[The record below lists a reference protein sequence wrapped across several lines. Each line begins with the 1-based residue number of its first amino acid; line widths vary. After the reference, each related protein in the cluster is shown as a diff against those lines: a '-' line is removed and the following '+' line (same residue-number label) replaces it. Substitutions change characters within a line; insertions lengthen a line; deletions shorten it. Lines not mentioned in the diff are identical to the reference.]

1 MNCSEAKNISIRA
14 VLESFSL
21 FPSKENP
28 RTAFYFAFDREEK
41 TPSLSVDFINNTA
54 FDFGTGKSYDSIS
67 IVQAMKRCSVS
78 DALKYLEPFD
88 FSFQKQKQ
96 NLNLHQNLKVE
107 SLPKGYEIIDVK
119 EIQHP
124 ALLDYLKSR
133 NVEDQKKWVE
143 EVHYRMNDKNYFGIG
158 FKNDSGGYEIRNAY
172 SKICLG
178 KKDST
183 SINNDSKGVR
193 IFEGFFDFL
202 SFKKVENYLEK
213 ETSDYIILNS
223 VSMVHKIKKALENYN
238 NIELYFDNDE
248 AGTRA
253 VELVKN
259 EMKNAEDCR
268 VLYSGFKDVNEWL
281 IQNNPREERQIK
293 YRRR

>member
-21 FPSKENP
+21 FPSKENS
-28 RTAFYFAFDREEK
+28 RTAFYFALDREEK
-41 TPSLSVDFINNTA
+41 TPSLSVDFIKNTA
-54 FDFGTGKSYDSIS
+54 FDFGTGKSYDIIS
-67 IVQAMKRCSVS
+67 IVQTMKRCSVS
-78 DALKYLEPFD
+78 DALKYLEQFN
-88 FSFQKQKQ
+88 FSFQKQ
-96 NLNLHQNLKVE
+96 NLKLE
-107 SLPKGYEIIDVK
+107 NIPKGYEIIDVK

-133 NVEDQKKWVE
+133 NVEDLKKWVE
-143 EVHYRMNDKNYFGIG
+143 EIHYRMNDKNYFGIG

-178 KKDST
+178 KKDIT
-183 SINNDSKGVR
+183 SIKNDSKDVKV
-193 IFEGFFDFL
+193 FEGFFDFL

-223 VSMVHKIKKALENYN
+223 VSMIHKIKNLLGNYK
-238 NIELYFDNDE
+238 NIELYFDNDD

-253 VELVKN
+253 VEIIKN
-259 EMKNAEDCR
+259 DLKNAEDCR
-268 VLYSGFKDVNEWL
+268 LLYSGFKDLNDWL
-281 IQNNPREERQIK
+281 IQNNPTEERQVK

>member
-21 FPSKENP
+21 FPSNENS
-28 RTAFYFAFDREEK
+28 RTAFYLAIDREEK
-41 TPSLSVDFINNTA
+41 TPSLSVDFSKNTA

-67 IVQAMKRCSVS
+67 IVQTMKKCSVS
-78 DALKYLEPFD
+78 DALKYLEQFN
-88 FSFQKQKQ
+88 FSFQE
-96 NLNLHQNLKVE
+96 QNLKLE
-107 SLPKGYEIIDVK
+107 NLSKGYEIIDVK
-119 EIQHP
+119 KIQHP
-124 ALLDYLKSR
+124 ALLDYLKNR
-133 NVEDQKKWVE
+133 YVEDQKKWVE
-143 EVHYRMNDKNYFGIG
+143 EMHYRMNDKNHFGIG

-178 KKDST
+178 KKDIT
-183 SINNDSKGVR
+183 SIKNDSKDVR
-193 IFEGFFDFL
+193 VFEGFFDFL

-213 ETSDYIILNS
+213 ETSDYTILNS
-223 VSMVHKIKKALENYN
+223 VSMTHKVKNSLENYK

-253 VELVKN
+253 I
-259 EMKNAEDCR
+259 EMIKKDLKNAEDCR
-268 VLYSGFKDVNEWL
+268 VLYSGFKDLNDWL
-281 IQNNPREERQIK
+281 IQNNPTEERQVK

>member
-1 MNCSEAKNISIRA
+1 MNCSEAKNISIRE

-21 FPSKENP
+21 FPSKENS
-28 RTAFYFAFDREEK
+28 RTAFYFALDREEK
-41 TPSLSVDFINNTA
+41 TPSLSVDFIKNAA
-54 FDFGTGKSYDSIS
+54 FDFGTGKSYDIIS
-67 IVQAMKRCSVS
+67 IVQTMKRCSVS
-78 DALKYLEPFD
+78 DALKYLEQFN
-88 FSFQKQKQ
+88 FSFQKQ
-96 NLNLHQNLKVE
+96 NLKLE
-107 SLPKGYEIIDVK
+107 TLPKGYEIIEVK
-119 EIQHP
+119 EIKHP
-124 ALLDYLKSR
+124 ALLDYLKNR

-143 EVHYRMNDKNYFGIG
+143 EIHYRMNDKNYFGIG

-172 SKICLG
+172 SKICLD
-178 KKDST
+178 KKDIT
-183 SINNDSKGVR
+183 SIKNDSKDVR

-223 VSMVHKIKKALENYN
+223 VSMIHKIKNEIGNYK

-253 VELVKN
+253 VEIIKN
-259 EMKNAEDCR
+259 DLKNAEDCR
-268 VLYSGFKDVNEWL
+268 VLYSDFKDLNDWL
-281 IQNNPREERQIK
+281 LQYNPTEERQVK

>member
-88 FSFQKQKQ
+88 FSFQKQ
-96 NLNLHQNLKVE
+96 NLNLNQNLKLE

-133 NVEDQKKWVE
+133 IVEDQKKWVE
-143 EVHYRMNDKNYFGIG
+143 EVHYRMNDRNYFGIG

-183 SINNDSKGVR
+183 SIKNDSKEVR

-213 ETSDYIILNS
+213 ETLDYMILNS
-223 VSMVHKIKKALENYN
+223 VSMIHKIKKELENYN

-253 VELVKN
+253 VDLVKN

>member
-1 MNCSEAKNISIRA
+1 MNCSEAKNISIKA
-14 VLESFSL
+14 VLESFSF
-21 FPSKENP
+21 FPSKENS
-28 RTAFYFAFDREEK
+28 RTAFYFALDREEK
-41 TPSLSVDFINNTA
+41 TPSLSVDFIKNTA

-67 IVQAMKRCSVS
+67 IVQAVKKCSVS
-78 DALKYLEPFD
+78 DALKYLEQFN
-88 FSFQKQKQ
+88 FSFQKQ
-96 NLNLHQNLKVE
+96 NLKLE
-107 SLPKGYEIIDVK
+107 NLPKGYEIIDVK

-124 ALLDYLKSR
+124 ALIHYLKSR

-143 EVHYRMNDKNYFGIG
+143 EIHYRMNDKNYFGIG

-172 SKICLG
+172 SKICLD
-178 KKDST
+178 KKDIT
-183 SINNDSKGVR
+183 SIKNDSKDVR

-223 VSMVHKIKKALENYN
+223 VSMIHKIKNEIGNYK

-253 VELVKN
+253 VEIIKN
-259 EMKNAEDCR
+259 DLKNAEDCR
-268 VLYSGFKDVNEWL
+268 VLYSGFKDLNDWL
-281 IQNNPREERQIK
+281 LQNNPTEERQVK

>member
-21 FPSKENP
+21 FPSNENS
-28 RTAFYFAFDREEK
+28 RTAFYLAIDREEK
-41 TPSLSVDFINNTA
+41 TPSLSVDFSKNTA

-67 IVQAMKRCSVS
+67 IVQTMKKCSVS
-78 DALKYLEPFD
+78 DALKYLEQFN
-88 FSFQKQKQ
+88 FSFQE
-96 NLNLHQNLKVE
+96 QNLKLE
-107 SLPKGYEIIDVK
+107 NLPKGYEIIDVK

-124 ALLDYLKSR
+124 ALLDYLKNR

-143 EVHYRMNDKNYFGIG
+143 EIHYRMNDKNYFGIG

-172 SKICLG
+172 SKICLD
-178 KKDST
+178 KKDIT
-183 SINNDSKGVR
+183 SIKNDSKDVR

-223 VSMVHKIKKALENYN
+223 VSMIYKIKNLLENYK

-253 VELVKN
+253 VEMIKN
-259 EMKNAEDCR
+259 DLKNAEDCR
-268 VLYSGFKDVNEWL
+268 VLYSGFKDLNDWL
-281 IQNNPREERQIK
+281 IQNNPTEERQVK

>member
-21 FPSKENP
+21 FPSKENS
-28 RTAFYFAFDREEK
+28 RTAFYFALDRKEK
-41 TPSLSVDFINNTA
+41 TPSLSVDFVKNTA
-54 FDFGTGKSYDSIS
+54 FDFGTGKKYDVIL
-67 IVQAMKRCSVS
+67 IVQTMKRCSVS
-78 DALKYLEPFD
+78 NALKYLEQFN
-88 FSFQKQKQ
+88 FSFQKQ
-96 NLNLHQNLKVE
+96 NLKLE
-107 SLPKGYEIIDVK
+107 NLPKGYEIIDVK

-143 EVHYRMNDKNYFGIG
+143 EIHYRMNDKNYFGIG

-178 KKDST
+178 KKDIT
-183 SINNDSKGVR
+183 SIKNDSKDVR
-193 IFEGFFDFL
+193 VFEGFFDFL

-223 VSMVHKIKKALENYN
+223 VSMIHKIKNEIGNYK

-253 VELVKN
+253 VEIIKN
-259 EMKNAEDCR
+259 DLKNAEDCR
-268 VLYSGFKDVNEWL
+268 VLYSDFKDLNDWL
-281 IQNNPREERQIK
+281 LQNNPTEERQVK

>member
-21 FPSKENP
+21 FPSNENS
-28 RTAFYFAFDREEK
+28 RTAFYLAIDREEK
-41 TPSLSVDFINNTA
+41 TPSLSVDFSKNTA

-67 IVQAMKRCSVS
+67 IVQTMKRCSVS
-78 DALKYLEPFD
+78 DALKYLEQFN
-88 FSFQKQKQ
+88 FSFQE
-96 NLNLHQNLKVE
+96 QNLKLE
-107 SLPKGYEIIDVK
+107 NFPKGYEIIDVK

-143 EVHYRMNDKNYFGIG
+143 EIHYRMNDKNYFGIG

-178 KKDST
+178 KKDIT
-183 SINNDSKGVR
+183 SIKNDSKDVR
-193 IFEGFFDFL
+193 VFEGFFDFL

-223 VSMVHKIKKALENYN
+223 VSMIHKIKNEIGNYK

-253 VELVKN
+253 VEIIKN
-259 EMKNAEDCR
+259 DLKNAEDCR
-268 VLYSGFKDVNEWL
+268 VLYSDFKDLNDWL
-281 IQNNPREERQIK
+281 LQNNPTEERQVK

>member
-21 FPSKENP
+21 FPSKENS
-28 RTAFYFAFDREEK
+28 RTAFYFALDREEK
-41 TPSLSVDFINNTA
+41 TPSLSVDFIKNTA
-54 FDFGTGKSYDSIS
+54 FDFGTGKMYDSIS

-78 DALKYLEPFD
+78 DALKYLEQFN
-88 FSFQKQKQ
+88 FCFQKQ
-96 NLNLHQNLKVE
+96 NLKLEN
-107 SLPKGYEIIDVK
+107 LPKGYEIIDAT

-133 NVEDQKKWVE
+133 NVEDLKKWVE
-143 EVHYRMNDKNYFGIG
+143 EIHYRMNDKNYFGIG

-172 SKICLG
+172 SKICLD
-178 KKDST
+178 KKDIT
-183 SINNDSKGVR
+183 SIKNDSKDVR
-193 IFEGFFDFL
+193 VFEGFFDFL

-223 VSMVHKIKKALENYN
+223 VSMIHKIKNLLGNYK

-253 VELVKN
+253 VEIIKN
-259 EMKNAEDCR
+259 DLKNAEDCR
-268 VLYSGFKDVNEWL
+268 VLYSGFKDLNDWL
-281 IQNNPREERQIK
+281 IQKNPTEERQVK

>member
-1 MNCSEAKNISIRA
+1 MNCSEAKNISIKA

-21 FPSKENP
+21 FPSNENS
-28 RTAFYFAFDREEK
+28 RTAFYLAIDREEK
-41 TPSLSVDFINNTA
+41 TPSLSVDFSKNTA

-67 IVQAMKRCSVS
+67 IVQTMKKCSVS
-78 DALKYLEPFD
+78 DALKYLEQFN
-88 FSFQKQKQ
+88 FSFQKQ
-96 NLNLHQNLKVE
+96 NLKLE
-107 SLPKGYEIIDVK
+107 NLPKGYEIIDVK

-143 EVHYRMNDKNYFGIG
+143 EIHYRMNDKNYFGIG

-172 SKICLG
+172 SKICLD
-178 KKDST
+178 KKDIT
-183 SINNDSKGVR
+183 SIKNDSKDVR

-223 VSMVHKIKKALENYN
+223 VSMIHKIKNEIGNYK

-253 VELVKN
+253 VEIIKN
-259 EMKNAEDCR
+259 DLKNAEDCR
-268 VLYSGFKDVNEWL
+268 VLYSDFKDLNDWL
-281 IQNNPREERQIK
+281 LQNNPTEERQVK

>member
-1 MNCSEAKNISIRA
+1 MNCSEAKNISIKA

-21 FPSKENP
+21 FPSKENS
-28 RTAFYFAFDREEK
+28 RTAFYFALDREEK
-41 TPSLSVDFINNTA
+41 TPSLSVDFSKNTA

-67 IVQAMKRCSVS
+67 IVQAMKKCSIS
-78 DALKYLEPFD
+78 DALKYLEQFN
-88 FSFQKQKQ
+88 FYFQKQ
-96 NLNLHQNLKVE
+96 NLKLVN
-107 SLPKGYEIIDVK
+107 LPKGYEIIEVK
-119 EIQHP
+119 EIKHP
-124 ALLDYLKSR
+124 ALLDYLKRR

-143 EVHYRMNDKNYFGIG
+143 EIHYRMNDKNYFGIG

-178 KKDST
+178 KKDIT
-183 SINNDSKGVR
+183 SIKNNSKNVR
-193 IFEGFFDFL
+193 VFEGFFDFL

-223 VSMVHKIKKALENYN
+223 VTMIHKIKNSLGNYK

-253 VELVKN
+253 VEMIKN
-259 EMKNAEDCR
+259 DLKNAEDFR
-268 VLYSGFKDVNEWL
+268 VLYSDFKDLNDWL
-281 IQNNPREERQIK
+281 IQNNPTEERQVK

>member
-14 VLESFSL
+14 VLESFSF
-21 FPSKENP
+21 FPSKENS
-28 RTAFYFAFDREEK
+28 RTAFYFALDREEK
-41 TPSLSVDFINNTA
+41 TPSLSVDFIKNTA

-67 IVQAMKRCSVS
+67 IVQAMKRCSIS
-78 DALKYLEPFD
+78 DALKYLEQFN
-88 FSFQKQKQ
+88 FSFQE
-96 NLNLHQNLKVE
+96 QNLKLE
-107 SLPKGYEIIDVK
+107 NIPKGYEIIDVK

-143 EVHYRMNDKNYFGIG
+143 EIHYRMNDKNYFGIG

-178 KKDST
+178 KKDIT
-183 SINNDSKGVR
+183 SIKNDSKDVR
-193 IFEGFFDFL
+193 VFEGFFDFL

-223 VSMVHKIKKALENYN
+223 VSMIHKIKNLLGNYK
-238 NIELYFDNDE
+238 NIELYFDNDD

-253 VELVKN
+253 VEIIKN
-259 EMKNAEDCR
+259 DLKNAEDCR
-268 VLYSGFKDVNEWL
+268 LLYSGFKDLNDWL
-281 IQNNPREERQIK
+281 IQNNPTEERQVK

>member
-1 MNCSEAKNISIRA
+1 MNCSEAKNISIRE

-21 FPSKENP
+21 FPSKENS
-28 RTAFYFAFDREEK
+28 RTAFYFALDREEK
-41 TPSLSVDFINNTA
+41 TPSLSVDFSKNTA
-54 FDFGTGKSYDSIS
+54 FDFGTGKNYDSIS
-67 IVQAMKRCSVS
+67 IVQTMKGCSVS
-78 DALKYLEPFD
+78 DALKYLEQFN
-88 FSFQKQKQ
+88 FSFQE
-96 NLNLHQNLKVE
+96 QNLKLE
-107 SLPKGYEIIDVK
+107 NLPKGYEIIDVK

-124 ALLDYLKSR
+124 ALIHYLKSR

-143 EVHYRMNDKNYFGIG
+143 EIHYRMNDKNYFGIG

-172 SKICLG
+172 SKICLD
-178 KKDST
+178 KKDIT
-183 SINNDSKGVR
+183 SIKNDSKDVR

-223 VSMVHKIKKALENYN
+223 VSMIHKIKNEIGNYK

-253 VELVKN
+253 VEIIKN
-259 EMKNAEDCR
+259 DLKNAEDCR
-268 VLYSGFKDVNEWL
+268 ILYSSFKDLNDWL
-281 IQNNPREERQIK
+281 IQKNPTEERQVK

>member
-28 RTAFYFAFDREEK
+28 RTAFYFALDREEK
-41 TPSLSVDFINNTA
+41 TPSLSVDFIKNTA
-54 FDFGTGKSYDSIS
+54 FDFGTGKSYDIIS
-67 IVQAMKRCSVS
+67 IVQAMKKCSVS
-78 DALKYLEPFD
+78 DALKYLEQFN
-88 FSFQKQKQ
+88 FSFQKQ
-96 NLNLHQNLKVE
+96 NLKLE
-107 SLPKGYEIIDVK
+107 NLPKAYDIIKVK
-119 EIQHP
+119 ELQHP
-124 ALLDYLKSR
+124 ALLEYLKTR

-143 EVHYRMNDKNYFGIG
+143 EIHYRMNDKKYFGIG
-158 FKNDSGGYEIRNAY
+158 FKNDSDGFEMRNAY

-178 KKDST
+178 KKDIT
-183 SINNDSKGVR
+183 SIKSGSNSVR

-202 SFKKVENYLEK
+202 SFKNVENYLEK

-223 VSMVHKIKKALENYN
+223 VSMIHKIKNEIGNYK
-238 NIELYFDNDE
+238 NIELYFDNDD

-253 VELVKN
+253 VEMIKSMN
-259 EMKNAEDCR
+259 TNTEDCR
-268 VLYSGFKDVNEWL
+268 VLYSDFKDLNDWL
-281 IQNNPREERQIK
+281 IHNNLSTERQVK

>member
-21 FPSKENP
+21 FPSKENS
-28 RTAFYFAFDREEK
+28 RTAFYFALDREEK
-41 TPSLSVDFINNTA
+41 TPSLSVDFIKNTA
-54 FDFGTGKSYDSIS
+54 FDFGTGKSYDIIS
-67 IVQAMKRCSVS
+67 IVQTMKRCSVS
-78 DALKYLEPFD
+78 DALKYLEQFN
-88 FSFQKQKQ
+88 FSFQKQ
-96 NLNLHQNLKVE
+96 NLKLKN
-107 SLPKGYEIIDVK
+107 LPKSYEIIDVK

-133 NVEDQKKWVE
+133 NVEDQKKRVE
-143 EVHYRMNDKNYFGIG
+143 EIHYRMNDKNYFGIG

-178 KKDST
+178 KKDIT
-183 SINNDSKGVR
+183 SIKNDSKDVR
-193 IFEGFFDFL
+193 VFEGFFDFL

-213 ETSDYIILNS
+213 EPSDYLILNS
-223 VSMVHKIKKALENYN
+223 VSMTLKIKNSLGNYK

-248 AGTRA
+248 AGPRA
-253 VELVKN
+253 VEMIKI
-259 EMKNAEDCR
+259 EMDNVEDCR
-268 VLYSGFKDVNEWL
+268 VLYSGFKDLNDWL
-281 IQNNPREERQIK
+281 IQNNPTEERQVK

>member
-1 MNCSEAKNISIRA
+1 MNCSEAKNISIKA

-21 FPSKENP
+21 FPSKENS
-28 RTAFYFAFDREEK
+28 RTAFYFALDREEK
-41 TPSLSVDFINNTA
+41 TPSLSVDFSKNTA
-54 FDFGTGKSYDSIS
+54 FDFGAGKSYDSIS
-67 IVQAMKRCSVS
+67 IVQTMKKCSVS
-78 DALKYLEPFD
+78 DALKYLEQFN
-88 FSFQKQKQ
+88 FSFQE
-96 NLNLHQNLKVE
+96 QNLKLE
-107 SLPKGYEIIDVK
+107 NLPKGYEIIDVK

-143 EVHYRMNDKNYFGIG
+143 EIHYRMNDKNYFGIR

-178 KKDST
+178 KKDIT
-183 SINNDSKGVR
+183 SIKNDSKDVR
-193 IFEGFFDFL
+193 VFEGFFDFL

-223 VSMVHKIKKALENYN
+223 VSMIHKIKNEIGNYK

-253 VELVKN
+253 VEIIKN
-259 EMKNAEDCR
+259 DLKNAEDCR
-268 VLYSGFKDVNEWL
+268 VLYSDFKDLNDWL
-281 IQNNPREERQIK
+281 LQNNPTEERQVK

>member
-1 MNCSEAKNISIRA
+1 MNCSEAKNISIKA

-21 FPSKENP
+21 FPSKENS
-28 RTAFYFAFDREEK
+28 RTAFYFALDREEK
-41 TPSLSVDFINNTA
+41 TPSLSVDFIKNTA
-54 FDFGTGKSYDSIS
+54 FDFGTGKKYDVIL
-67 IVQAMKRCSVS
+67 IVQTMKRCPVS
-78 DALKYLEPFD
+78 DALKYLEQFN
-88 FSFQKQKQ
+88 FSFQKQ
-96 NLNLHQNLKVE
+96 NLKLE
-107 SLPKGYEIIDVK
+107 NLPKGYEIIDVK

-124 ALLDYLKSR
+124 ALIHYLKSR

-143 EVHYRMNDKNYFGIG
+143 EIHYRMNDKNYFGIG

-172 SKICLG
+172 SKICLD
-178 KKDST
+178 KKDIT
-183 SINNDSKGVR
+183 SIKNDSKDVR
-193 IFEGFFDFL
+193 IFTGFFDFL

-223 VSMVHKIKKALENYN
+223 VSMIHKIKNEIGNYK

-253 VELVKN
+253 VEIIKN
-259 EMKNAEDCR
+259 DLKNAEDCR
-268 VLYSGFKDVNEWL
+268 VLYSDFKDLNDWL
-281 IQNNPREERQIK
+281 LQNNPTEERQVK

>member
-14 VLESFSL
+14 VLQSFSL

-28 RTAFYFAFDREEK
+28 RTAFYLAIDREEK
-41 TPSLSVDFINNTA
+41 TPSLSVDFSKNTA
-54 FDFGTGKSYDSIS
+54 FDFGTGKSYDIIS
-67 IVQAMKRCSVS
+67 IVQTMKRCSVS
-78 DALKYLEPFD
+78 DALKYLEQFN
-88 FSFQKQKQ
+88 FSFQKQ
-96 NLNLHQNLKVE
+96 NLKLE
-107 SLPKGYEIIDVK
+107 NLPKGYEIIDVK

-124 ALLDYLKSR
+124 ALLDYLKNR

-143 EVHYRMNDKNYFGIG
+143 EIHYRMNDKNYFGIG

-178 KKDST
+178 KKDIT
-183 SINNDSKGVR
+183 SIKNDSKDVR

-223 VSMVHKIKKALENYN
+223 VSMIHKIKNEIGNYK

-253 VELVKN
+253 VEIIKN
-259 EMKNAEDCR
+259 DLKNAEDCR
-268 VLYSGFKDVNEWL
+268 VLYSDFKDLNDWL
-281 IQNNPREERQIK
+281 LQNNPTEERQVK

>member
-21 FPSKENP
+21 FPCKENS
-28 RTAFYFAFDREEK
+28 RTAFYFALDREEK
-41 TPSLSVDFINNTA
+41 TPSLSVDFSKNTA
-54 FDFGTGKSYDSIS
+54 FDFGTGKSYDIIS
-67 IVQAMKRCSVS
+67 IVQTMKRCSVS
-78 DALKYLEPFD
+78 DALKYLEQFN
-88 FSFQKQKQ
+88 FSFQKQ
-96 NLNLHQNLKVE
+96 NLKLE
-107 SLPKGYEIIDVK
+107 NLPKGYEIIDVK

-124 ALLDYLKSR
+124 ALLDYLKKR
-133 NVEDQKKWVE
+133 KVENQKNLIE
-143 EVHYRMNDKNYFGIG
+143 EIHYRMNDKNYFGIG

-178 KKDST
+178 KKDIT
-183 SINNDSKGVR
+183 SIKNDSKDARV
-193 IFEGFFDFL
+193 FEGFFDFV

-223 VSMVHKIKKALENYN
+223 LLMIHKIKRSLENYK
-238 NIELYFDNDE
+238 NIELYFDHDE

-253 VELVKN
+253 VEMIRIGL
-259 EMKNAEDCR
+259 KNAEDCR
-268 VLYSGFKDVNEWL
+268 VLYSGFKDFNDWL
-281 IQNNPREERQIK
+281 IQNNPTEERQVK

>member
-1 MNCSEAKNISIRA
+1 MNCLQAKNISIRA

-21 FPSKENP
+21 NPSKENS
-28 RTAFYFAFDREEK
+28 RTAFYFALDREEK
-41 TPSLSVDFINNTA
+41 TPSLSVDFIKNTA

-67 IVQAMKRCSVS
+67 IVQAMKRCSIS
-78 DALKYLEPFD
+78 DALKYLEQFN
-88 FSFQKQKQ
+88 FYFQKQ
-96 NLNLHQNLKVE
+96 NLKLVN
-107 SLPKGYEIIDVK
+107 LPKGYEIIDVK

-124 ALLDYLKSR
+124 ALIDYLKSR

-143 EVHYRMNDKNYFGIG
+143 EIHYRMNDKNYFGIG

-172 SKICLG
+172 SKICLD
-178 KKDST
+178 KKDIT
-183 SINNDSKGVR
+183 SIKNDSKDVR

-223 VSMVHKIKKALENYN
+223 VSMIHKIKNEIGNYK

-253 VELVKN
+253 VEIIKN
-259 EMKNAEDCR
+259 DLKNAEDCR
-268 VLYSGFKDVNEWL
+268 VLYSDFKDLNDWL
-281 IQNNPREERQIK
+281 LQNNPTEERQVK
-293 YRRR
+293 YRKR

>member
-21 FPSKENP
+21 FRSKENS
-28 RTAFYFAFDREEK
+28 RTAFYFALDREEK
-41 TPSLSVDFINNTA
+41 TPSLSVDFIKNTA
-54 FDFGTGKSYDSIS
+54 FDFGTGKMYDSIS

-78 DALKYLEPFD
+78 DALKYLEQFN
-88 FSFQKQKQ
+88 FCFQKQ
-96 NLNLHQNLKVE
+96 NLKLEN
-107 SLPKGYEIIDVK
+107 LPKGYEIIDAT

-133 NVEDQKKWVE
+133 DVEDQKKWVE
-143 EVHYRMNDKNYFGIG
+143 EIHYRMNDKNYFGIG

-172 SKICLG
+172 SKICLD
-178 KKDST
+178 KKDIT
-183 SINNDSKGVR
+183 SIKNRSKDVR

-202 SFKKVENYLEK
+202 SFKNVENYLEK

-223 VSMVHKIKKALENYN
+223 VSMIHKIKNLLGNYK

-253 VELVKN
+253 VEIIKN
-259 EMKNAEDCR
+259 DLKNAEDCR
-268 VLYSGFKDVNEWL
+268 VLYSGFKDLNDWL
-281 IQNNPREERQIK
+281 IQKNPTEERQVK

>member
-1 MNCSEAKNISIRA
+1 MNCSQAKNISIRA

-21 FPSKENP
+21 NPSKENS
-28 RTAFYFAFDREEK
+28 RTAFYFALDREEK
-41 TPSLSVDFINNTA
+41 TPSLSVDFSKNTA
-54 FDFGTGKSYDSIS
+54 FDFGTGKNYDSIS
-67 IVQAMKRCSVS
+67 IVQTMKGCSVS
-78 DALKYLEPFD
+78 DALKYLEQFN
-88 FSFQKQKQ
+88 FSFQE
-96 NLNLHQNLKVE
+96 QNLKLE
-107 SLPKGYEIIDVK
+107 NLPKGYEIIDVK

-124 ALLDYLKSR
+124 ALLDYLKNR

-143 EVHYRMNDKNYFGIG
+143 EIHYRMNDKNYFGIG

-178 KKDST
+178 KKDIT
-183 SINNDSKGVR
+183 SLKNDSKDVR

-213 ETSDYIILNS
+213 QRSDYIILNS
-223 VSMVHKIKKALENYN
+223 VFMINKIKNDLGNYQ
-238 NIELYFDNDE
+238 NIELYFDNDD

-253 VELVKN
+253 VEIIKTDL
-259 EMKNAEDCR
+259 KNAEDCR
-268 VLYSGFKDVNEWL
+268 ILYSSFKDLNDWL
-281 IQNNPREERQIK
+281 IQNNPTEERQVK